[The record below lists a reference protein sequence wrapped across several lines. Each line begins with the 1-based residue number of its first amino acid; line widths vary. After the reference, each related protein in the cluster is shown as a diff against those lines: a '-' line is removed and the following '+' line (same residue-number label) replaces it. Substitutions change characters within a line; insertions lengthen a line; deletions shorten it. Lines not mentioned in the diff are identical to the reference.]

1 VHRYTQTDSD
11 FHYAGTFALHDP
23 ASPIDIT
30 FARVGHEESVLVTQ
44 WFQGTSH
51 GSIYQYAPEGKVL
64 KACNLLHI
72 PTRIVFDPASQQIY
86 FGTYDT
92 NELYKVDIDEG
103 RTHEICSIPN
113 AVGLG
118 PLALDSER
126 QMLYAADKQG
136 AIFAVDLQSKRVT
149 QLRTSFAYPAALLFH
164 SSTKSLYVADQVQRK
179 VYALSTSTQRAQ
191 VVVKSAQI
199 QGPSGLA
206 AGPGDSLVIS
216 DKRSGSVLVM
226 RVTAGMI
233 PM

>member
-1 VHRYTQTDSD
+1 GGQGKAQVQPQLPGATETKMRIVTNHSFFFFLALAACAAAQESDLRLVLKAPNAVAVAGTPESGYYVLSSDGVVHRYTQTDSD

-44 WFQGTSH
+44 WFQWTSH
-51 GSIYQYAPEGKVL
+51 ASIYHYAPEGKVL
-64 KACNLLHI
+64 KAWNVRPI
-72 PTRIVFDPASQQIY
+72 PTGIVFGPASQQIY

-136 AIFAVDLQSKRVT
+136 AIFA
-149 QLRTSFAYPAALLFH
+149 
-164 SSTKSLYVADQVQRK
+164 
-179 VYALSTSTQRAQ
+179 
-191 VVVKSAQI
+191 
-199 QGPSGLA
+199 
-206 AGPGDSLVIS
+206 
-216 DKRSGSVLVM
+216 
-226 RVTAGMI
+226 
-233 PM
+233 